1 VRRPRVRPPR
11 LRSRAHPRHRAREL
25 AEISKAPRGVTN
37 QFFSPPQRPPPSRP
51 PFWPTHTGRTRT
63 RADPP
68 APTGQ
73 ACASKAGAG
82 AASYPHAGC
91 DAQVLGYSRPDRSM
105 DLSTY
110 AKKVTVSVLYWY
122 EKLSGLTNRKSLEQ
136 APKGANFFGRHGCDL
151 PVVSP
156 GAPPVGGVRK
166 AVGLVWWVLCR
177 RCVCGFRLC
186 RGLVVV
192 GCCGLWWLSS
202 FGCASACS
210 CVVVRCGWRL
220 SACRRYEFHRH
231 SFHHR
236 QLLSHSL
243 RTTFEVFAF

>member
-1 VRRPRVRPPR
+1 MDWLGTDAAKLVFAVWAGNVRP
-11 LRSRAHPRHRAREL
+11 LRR
-25 AEISKAPRGVTN
+25 
-37 QFFSPPQRPPPSRP
+37 
-51 PFWPTHTGRTRT
+51 
-63 RADPP
+63 
-68 APTGQ
+68 Q
-73 ACASKAGAG
+73 A
-82 AASYPHAGC
+82 
-91 DAQVLGYSRPDRSM
+91 
-105 DLSTY
+105 
-110 AKKVTVSVLYWY
+110 
-122 EKLSGLTNRKSLEQ
+122 EKLDESTFAFLVAFVAHIKLRC
-136 APKGANFFGRHGCDL
+136 PKKKGRHDCDL

-156 GAPPVGGVRK
+156 GAFPVGKVRK
-166 AVGLVWWVLCR
+166 AVGLVWWGLCR
-177 RCVCGFRLC
+177 RCVCGFRVC

-243 RTTFEVFAF
+243 RTTFEVFAL

>member
-1 VRRPRVRPPR
+1 MQSRSLAEQFVCRPKFFFF
-11 LRSRAHPRHRAREL
+11 LLWSRHRN
-25 AEISKAPRGVTN
+25 I
-37 QFFSPPQRPPPSRP
+37 
-51 PFWPTHTGRTRT
+51 
-63 RADPP
+63 
-68 APTGQ
+68 
-73 ACASKAGAG
+73 
-82 AASYPHAGC
+82 
-91 DAQVLGYSRPDRSM
+91 
-105 DLSTY
+105 
-110 AKKVTVSVLYWY
+110 
-122 EKLSGLTNRKSLEQ
+122 
-136 APKGANFFGRHGCDL
+136 GRHDCDL

-156 GAPPVGGVRK
+156 GAFPVGKVRK

-177 RCVCGFRLC
+177 RCVCGFRVC

-243 RTTFEVFAF
+243 RTTFEAFAF

>member
-1 VRRPRVRPPR
+1 MERRRLGGYPAETEGSHPYTRKASPEGRHLTTSVPMTVLSVPACTGIRATGSCASSCVGKCCWTRPPV
-11 LRSRAHPRHRAREL
+11 SEA
-25 AEISKAPRGVTN
+25 
-37 QFFSPPQRPPPSRP
+37 
-51 PFWPTHTGRTRT
+51 TG
-63 RADPP
+63 
-68 APTGQ
+68 GQ
-73 ACASKAGAG
+73 QMLKHVS
-82 AASYPHAGC
+82 
-91 DAQVLGYSRPDRSM
+91 RSM
-105 DLSTY
+105 ALVLKNLFRTPKKQGDMTATSPWCLLGLSRWG
-110 AKKVTVSVLYWY
+110 KCERQSVW
-122 EKLSGLTNRKSLEQ
+122 
-136 APKGANFFGRHGCDL
+136 FGGCCVG
-151 PVVSP
+151 VV
-156 GAPPVGGVRK
+156 
-166 AVGLVWWVLCR
+166 
-177 RCVCGFRLC
+177 CVAFVCA